1 MELIKKYK
9 FVIAIVLPVMI
20 LVLIRSFG
28 SSHFKSDAKK
38 WSESSVT
45 QSNLITE
52 KEIGTLHGEVLLIDL
67 GRERTEINM
76 LSKNKLYIRPDSIL
90 SKEYINTIKNHEGPI
105 LLYSTE
111 PSISARI
118 WMVLSQ
124 LGYKNIFILTNS
136 ADNEVLKYKFLPDTT
151 NGRHLKN

>member
-1 MELIKKYK
+1 MNLIKKYK
-9 FVIAIVLPVMI
+9 VIIIVVLPVLL
-20 LVLIRSFG
+20 LVIIRSFLTD
-28 SSHFKSDAKK
+28 HFKSDAKK

-67 GRERTEINM
+67 DREKTEINL

-90 SKEYINTIKNHEGPI
+90 SKEYINTIKAHSGPV

-124 LGYKNIFILTNS
+124 LGNKNIFILTNS
-136 ADNEVLKYKFLPDTT
+136 ADNELLKYKFLPDTT
-151 NGRHLKN
+151 NGRNLKN